1 MDLLSTTS
9 LKSTLHSNWK
19 HRPIVTAMT
28 LGGVVV
34 LVIFLIWILSRI
46 VDSGSRIN
54 TVSDGVMALA
64 QPTTIDGGRMPMF
77 TNGTEYGVSLWLY
90 LNEPPRSNELSPIL
104 SIGGTP
110 MFSIDRGTSN
120 ILVRFP
126 TYAQVPELQAAG
138 PGGGQDLDAQRM
150 RQAQESQDLP
160 RSDTREFQDLLAHA
174 QGLVNGTAEAGAHA
188 PAGGTDVSRDVGG
201 AGGTTG
207 GVHAQ
212 FDHVS
217 MKRWVNLMAFHADGT
232 VTLFKDGEL
241 YSVNRIGKVDV
252 INPSGTI
259 MVGQRPADAY
269 MSSVVFLNH
278 FPSDAQVKRLY
289 RAGPQTSNS
298 VFRLMGFNNIG
309 VRSPVYQLTD

>member
-1 MDLLSTTS
+1 MDRMSTS
-9 LKSTLHSNWK
+9 LKSTLHSSWK
-19 HRPIVTAMT
+19 KRPILTAMT
-28 LGGVVV
+28 IGGVVV
-34 LVIFLIWILSRI
+34 LVIFLVWILSRI

-64 QPTTIDGGRMPMF
+64 QPTTIDGGRMPRF
-77 TNGTEYGVSLWLY
+77 TNGTEYGVSLWVY

-110 MFSIDRGTSN
+110 IFSIDKGTSN

-126 TYAQVPELQAAG
+126 TYAQVPELQA
-138 PGGGQDLDAQRM
+138 PEIGGGQPQGANTGAQG
-150 RQAQESQDLP
+150 LP

-174 QGLVNGTAEAGAHA
+174 QALVNGTAGDGANA

-201 AGGTTG
+201 SAGTTG

-259 MVGQRPADAY
+259 MVGQRPVDAY

-309 VRSPVYQLTD
+309 VRSPVYQLTE